1 MPRLLLLLIAALP
14 TFLAAP
20 AQAEPA
26 TAGPV
31 ERLVLAH
38 RLFATGQAER
48 DGLSQIAAAR
58 IAASVALQTVER
70 KPEVEG
76 KGTPKA
82 AAIPPDAARML
93 EGAKAAVAADET
105 LGIFLTSAMASAEVL
120 PKGSV
125 RSSAA
130 ALAPGQAH
138 RYRLPA
144 DGGVKLDLGVVTDG
158 LSQLEIE
165 AAAGDAVLCRARG
178 YCGVTLVESGFVT
191 VTLRN
196 PGPEDENYLFLSN

>member
-1 MPRLLLLLIAALP
+1 
-14 TFLAAP
+14 
-20 AQAEPA
+20 
-26 TAGPV
+26 
-31 ERLVLAH
+31 
-38 RLFATGQAER
+38 
-48 DGLSQIAAAR
+48 
-58 IAASVALQTVER
+58 
-70 KPEVEG
+70 
-76 KGTPKA
+76 
-82 AAIPPDAARML
+82 ML

-144 DGGVKLDLGVVTDG
+144 DGGEAGSGVVTDG